1 MIADNSFIPAQLQKG
16 PAVGFLALTDHLVFL
31 RLANTRDCANWQP
44 IENVLK
50 KLYAE
55 TRRYLARDDAEQGI
69 TQELII
75 HRDRIRFTLDAWE
88 KRKVDEV
95 TWAITLRQE
104 QYLRRI
110 QCMLKD
116 ERE

>member
-1 MIADNSFIPAQLQKG
+1 MLDKTLILCKG

-31 RLANTRDCANWQP
+31 RLANTRDTLDWQP
-44 IENVLK
+44 IESVLK
-50 KLYAE
+50 KLD
-55 TRRYLARDDAEQGI
+55 TQIRRYLARDDAEQGI

-88 KRKVDEV
+88 KGKADEV

-104 QYLRRI
+104 RYLRRI
-110 QCMLKD
+110 QSMLKQ
-116 ERE
+116 E

>member
-1 MIADNSFIPAQLQKG
+1 MIADNSLIPAQLRKG

-31 RLANTRDCANWQP
+31 RLANTRDCADWQP

-50 KLYAE
+50 KLNKE
-55 TRRYLARDDAEQGI
+55 IRRHLVRDDAEQGV

-88 KRKVDEV
+88 KGKADAV

-110 QCMLKD
+110 QRMLKD
-116 ERE
+116 EE